1 MGTLCLRPDWVSC
14 AGMQGLA
21 LLALVVVAPSGS
33 VQGITWNCEH
43 CCPYVA
49 SRLKSP
55 LRRPCFVLP
64 SQSLRQWDLHQ
75 PARGKPRRLHVTR
88 STLQLSKNN
97 TPTLPEPKPLD
108 SPPSPCPLL
117 WNCEAS
123 QPFPDLPLFGTA
135 NQAPTLPLLWNC
147 ISPYAPPN
155 PLLQPRPL
163 VYSPVHQASSGRSPP
178 PHPTGHPSKNAIFLV
193 FSVRVRNDKN
203 TTHVAKFAPSLGPV
217 RLPPT
222 PPRNRSGTPPR
233 ALAPPSQPFPD
244 PQTARGKPRRT
255 HEINTPTFEK
265 QHTYPSG
272 TEALGFPPSPLPPP
286 VELPSK
292 PTLPC
297 TCPSLEQPTKPQPSL
312 KTAIQ
317 PPTPPQPSPATKA
330 LGQPPFSSFFLYAKR
345 CEICSVPGAR
355 APTTYPPGTEALGPP
370 PSPCPAKPTLP
381 RQTATATRLQLSKN
395 NTPTLPEPLGSP
407 PSPCPLLWNCQASQP
422 FPGLAPLW
430 NSQPSPNPSLELP
443 SSPYPPPPVGTPPP
457 ERVGVLFF
465 ESWRVDLLVLVW
477 VRKGSWRGKGSDGLL
492 GSSTGGGKG
501 SGGNP
506 KASVLEGQVCY
517 FSKVGAEPKPLNPP
531 PRSPCPAKPTL
542 P

>member
-1 MGTLCLRPDWVSC
+1 MLASRLGSC

-193 FSVRVRNDKN
+193 FVRVRNDKN

-222 PPRNRSGTPPR
+222 PPRNRSGTPPE
-233 ALAPPSQPFPD
+233 P
-244 PQTARGKPRRT
+244 
-255 HEINTPTFEK
+255 
-265 QHTYPSG
+265 
-272 TEALGFPPSPLPPP
+272 
-286 VELPSK
+286 
-292 PTLPC
+292 
-297 TCPSLEQPTKPQPSL
+297 
-312 KTAIQ
+312 
-317 PPTPPQPSPATKA
+317 
-330 LGQPPFSSFFLYAKR
+330 
-345 CEICSVPGAR
+345 
-355 APTTYPPGTEALGPP
+355 
-370 PSPCPAKPTLP
+370 LP
-381 RQTATATRLQLSKN
+381 RQANPSLTPKQHEANRDVHTKSTLQLSKN
-395 NTPTLPEPLGSP
+395 NTPTLPEPKPLDSP
-407 PSPCPLLWNCQASQP
+407 RA
-422 FPGLAPLW
+422 LAP
-430 NSQPSPNPSLELP
+430 SCGTAKQTNPSLHLP
-443 SSPYPPPPVGTPPP
+443 
-457 ERVGVLFF
+457 LF
-465 ESWRVDLLVLVW
+465 
-477 VRKGSWRGKGSDGLL
+477 
-492 GSSTGGGKG
+492 
-501 SGGNP
+501 
-506 KASVLEGQVCY
+506 
-517 FSKVGAEPKPLNPP
+517 GAANQ
-531 PRSPCPAKPTL
+531 APTL